1 MPAER
6 LDKREGAISAT
17 SEFPSESKIANLWAV
32 IEKKRKERILQGLDK
47 PIVIIKDTGEYERRR
62 NLPTL
67 SGTDRISDIRL
78 DETGNLY
85 TTWYQPK
92 KTEVVDGKRRLVNP
106 AGQNY
111 LIHPQRKRKG
121 DYLENLPQDKPVVE
135 LIFGES
141 VIIEEAVRQQQHIL
155 ERYQPGTAALET
167 EFARQVIA
175 YTEGIALRFLSQ
187 RSLSREDLALL
198 ARETGMFLEKIG
210 LYDPRDPNKRGM
222 LDKLLTLGE
231 LDSRGRPNFLG
242 SISKVLATHAEAFD
256 RITIGS
262 LIVDKFAG
270 NLVLLISKRE
280 GYRWMFDLAANE
292 LEMIKSL
299 PAFKRRIA
307 KREEREAINNAL
319 GLVVA
324 NNLNNIEAN
333 PYLRSARWAA
343 INIVG
348 SKPADKSVNREIL
361 GDGVANKLFSKKTAT
376 RFIKE
381 GNFTEGG
388 RRIGLSIAQL
398 RKTNEDYED
407 IENA

>member
-1 MPAER
+1 
-6 LDKREGAISAT
+6 
-17 SEFPSESKIANLWAV
+17 
-32 IEKKRKERILQGLDK
+32 
-47 PIVIIKDTGEYERRR
+47 
-62 NLPTL
+62 
-67 SGTDRISDIRL
+67 
-78 DETGNLY
+78 
-85 TTWYQPK
+85 
-92 KTEVVDGKRRLVNP
+92 
-106 AGQNY
+106 
-111 LIHPQRKRKG
+111 
-121 DYLENLPQDKPVVE
+121 
-135 LIFGES
+135 
-141 VIIEEAVRQQQHIL
+141 
-155 ERYQPGTAALET
+155 
-167 EFARQVIA
+167 
-175 YTEGIALRFLSQ
+175 
-187 RSLSREDLALL
+187 
-198 ARETGMFLEKIG
+198 MFLEKIG

-398 RKTNEDYED
+398 RKTNKDYED